1 MNTNK
6 LRHLYFSSIIMSLFA
21 LSVITLNCSSSDVQL
36 DLKSPE
42 FQMASLKEKA
52 AYERGQE
59 IWLNSQLGRNGRS
72 CESCHPSGDLTNAY
86 SYPKYKGIL
95 ERVATLSLTHNFAVV
110 NENKGDPWVIG
121 SDDAN
126 SLILFVKS
134 LSNGRKVQ
142 MGWPREMRD
151 QCIEK
156 GKRLFSATEL
166 GTNGKSCNSC
176 HVDGGKKEFVFN
188 DQHYGSLRSIA
199 ARYPRYSFRNGRLVT
214 IEQEINY
221 CIAHYLAND
230 QVMLDDEN
238 LVALVCYVTSLSEGK
253 KVRVFPKNY

>member
-1 MNTNK
+1 MNMIKYRQIRLVTI
-6 LRHLYFSSIIMSLFA
+6 FSSLAVLIVIA
-21 LSVITLNCSSSDVQL
+21 LGCGSSDVQME
-36 DLKSPE
+36 LKSPE

-59 IWLNSQLGRNGRS
+59 IWLNSELGRNGRS
-72 CESCHPSGDLTNAY
+72 CESCHHAGDMTNAY

-142 MGWPREMRD
+142 MGWPREMRN
-151 QCIEK
+151 QCIDQ
-156 GKRLFSATEL
+156 GKRLFFDTTLSA
-166 GTNGKSCNSC
+166 NGKSCNSC
-176 HVDGGKKEFVFN
+176 HIDGGKKQFTFN
-188 DQHYGSLRSIA
+188 DQEVNSLKGIA
-199 ARYPRYSFRNGRLVT
+199 ARYPKYSFRNQRLVT
-214 IEQEINY
+214 LEQEINY
-221 CIAHYLAND
+221 CITNYLDND
-230 QVMLDDEN
+230 SISLDDEN
-238 LVALVCYVTSLSEGK
+238 IVALVCYVTSLSEGK
-253 KVRVFPKNY
+253 RVRVFPEY